1 MKTPSTSLSLGSAP
15 STSLGSV
22 PSTSLSSGP
31 VSLDLGMFAL
41 AEGYI
46 YAPYRESRLCRDPSA
61 YLPLLWDF
69 IDPEENLKLIIS
81 KSHLRF
87 SPPMEIRLESGLHYV
102 LRRIQRRAHTA
113 PIEGRTKT
121 FRTWQLKYTL
131 QIPGLPPRKI

>member
-1 MKTPSTSLSLGSAP
+1 MKTPSTSLSL
-15 STSLGSV
+15 

-46 YAPYRESRLCRDPSA
+46 YAPYRESRLCKDPAA

-121 FRTWQLKYTL
+121 FWTWHLKYTL
-131 QIPGLPPRKI
+131 QIPGLPPRKL

>member
-1 MKTPSTSLSLGSAP
+1 MKTPSTFPDSTPSTSLSFGSTP
-15 STSLGSV
+15 STSL
-22 PSTSLSSGP
+22 
-31 VSLDLGMFAL
+31 SLDLGMFAL

-46 YAPYRESRLCRDPSA
+46 YAPYRESRLCRDPAA

-87 SPPMEIRLESGLHYV
+87 SPPMEIRLESGLRYV